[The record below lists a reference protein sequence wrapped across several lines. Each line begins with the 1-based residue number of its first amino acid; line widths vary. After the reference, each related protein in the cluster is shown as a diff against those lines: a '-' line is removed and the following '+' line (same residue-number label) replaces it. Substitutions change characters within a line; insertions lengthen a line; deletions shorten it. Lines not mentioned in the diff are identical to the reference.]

1 MTVGQVFRPYTA
13 SAFAAYGATVDTF
26 TKLNTGELSLADGLA
41 QLEAE
46 ANDALAP
53 DRTP

>member
-1 MTVGQVFRPYTA
+1 MAVGRVFRPYTA
-13 SAFAAYGATVDTF
+13 SALAAYGATAELF
-26 TKLNTGELSLADGLA
+26 TKLNTGAISLEEGLA
-41 QLEAE
+41 QLEAA